1 MIGLPAPSLLISEPF
16 ESSRLRPVMDWEL
29 PSRGTKLEPNLSA
42 PVLIAKLPVFKLIL
56 VVPALVNAVFGPSG
70 PAKGKLSSS
79 KTKGF
84 ELVA

>member
-1 MIGLPAPSLLISEPF
+1 
-16 ESSRLRPVMDWEL
+16 MDWEL
-29 PSRGTKLEPNLSA
+29 PSRGTKLEPSFSA

-56 VVPALVNAVFGPSG
+56 VVLVLVNAVFGPSD

-84 ELVA
+84 ELVAWDETYTATSAAAA